1 MSAKT
6 LFAAVVLAGL
16 SLGLGAGSPTH
27 AAGDDELTL
36 AREYWR
42 LDALFGGHAVPEQD
56 ELGNAARNLI
66 NFAQRL
72 PSPRCRAPSCKH
84 AKPSTLGKRRTNV
97 KRLGKR
103 WKR

>member
-42 LDALFGGHAVPEQD
+42 LDALFGGYTVTKQD
-56 ELGNAARNLI
+56 ELETAARNLI
-66 NFAQRL
+66 KFCSETRRRPDAARQAANMRNLPRLESGAQ
-72 PSPRCRAPSCKH
+72 
-84 AKPSTLGKRRTNV
+84 T
-97 KRLGKR
+97 
-103 WKR
+103 